1 MVTCNICNLISK
13 KFQTFTVPR
22 QLKYRL
28 FFERVAI
35 RYELEIWLNNKYCID
50 FHACNLI
57 LRKFQTITVPR
68 ILKQISRKVWSHK
81 ILVGNVIKS
90 QKIHWKPFKLLT
102 VPR

>member
-13 KFQTFTVPR
+13 KFQTLTVPR
-22 QLKYRL
+22 QLKHRL

-35 RYELEIWLNNKYCID
+35 RYELEIWLNNKHCID

-81 ILVGNVIKS
+81 ILVGNVVES
-90 QKIHWKPFKLLT
+90 QKIH
-102 VPR
+102 

>member
-22 QLKYRL
+22 QLKHRL

-35 RYELEIWLNNKYCID
+35 RYELEIWLNNKHCID

-68 ILKQISRKVWSHK
+68 ILKQISLKVWSHK
-81 ILVGNVIKS
+81 IFVGNVVES
-90 QKIHWKPFKLLT
+90 QKIH
-102 VPR
+102 